1 MSESAQSSPA
11 TTVPRTP
18 VVHYP
23 ALDGARGLGAMIVAL
38 YHARINSSVVDS
50 SFVQS
55 GQLFLDF
62 FFALSGFVIAANYQ
76 RRITSGGVAWIFM
89 QQRFWRLYPLHVA
102 VLGVYVALE
111 LVEWLFLD
119 GAMGGTS
126 GNAFTG
132 TRSLPML
139 ASNLLLLQSMGIHDD
154 LSWNFPAW
162 SISTE
167 FYAYVA
173 FAIGMTLLGPPR
185 IKWAALV
192 VALSMPILLLVFHG
206 PTIYATYD
214 FGYLRCVYGFSMG
227 VLVWNVLKVIGHDGK
242 LVFRHIAIAN
252 MVEILAMVGVFT
264 FMAYARGGITLLM
277 PVVFAAGILL
287 MTSGQGVCSRI
298 LSLRWM
304 TLLGLWSYS
313 IYMWHFL
320 LIRDVTPV
328 LAKGLER
335 LGIPMFNH
343 DGPIAL
349 LGVERWQGNLMLLVY
364 LVGIAGVG
372 ALSYR
377 WIEDPGQRSGKK
389 WIKKSIAA
397 HLAKTAPAPA
407 QA

>member
-1 MSESAQSSPA
+1 MQGNVSVGEAA
-11 TTVPRTP
+11 AARTP
-18 VVHYP
+18 IVHFP

-50 SFVQS
+50 PFVES
-55 GQLFLDF
+55 GHLFLDF

-76 RRITSGGVAWIFM
+76 HRITSGGVAWIFL
-89 QQRFWRLYPLHVA
+89 QQRFWRLYPLHLA
-102 VLGVYVALE
+102 VLGVYVGLE

-119 GAMGGTS
+119 GSMGGTA

-132 TRSLPML
+132 TRSLQTL
-139 ASNLLLLQSMGIHDD
+139 ASNLVLLHSMGIHDD
-154 LSWNFPAW
+154 LSWNFPSW

-185 IKWAALV
+185 IKWAALA
-192 VALSMPILLLVFHG
+192 VAVSMPILLFVFNG

-214 FGYLRCVYGFSMG
+214 FGYLRCVYGFAVG
-227 VLVWNVLKVIGHDGK
+227 VLIWNLLMVIGQEGK
-242 LVFRHIAIAN
+242 LVFKRTAVAN
-252 MVEILAMVGVFT
+252 VAEILALVGMFG
-264 FMAYARGGITLLM
+264 FMAFARGAITLLM
-277 PVVFAAGILL
+277 PVVFAVGIML

-304 TLLGLWSYS
+304 ILLGTWSYS

-320 LIRDVTPV
+320 LIRDIAPV
-328 LAKGLER
+328 LARGVEY
-335 LGIPMFNH
+335 LGIPMFNR

-349 LGVERWQGNLMLLVY
+349 MGVERWQGNLMLVAYLLLV
-364 LVGIAGVG
+364 AGVA

-377 WIEDPGQRSGKK
+377 WIEEPGQRVGKK

-397 HLAKTAPAPA
+397 HLAKTPPAPG